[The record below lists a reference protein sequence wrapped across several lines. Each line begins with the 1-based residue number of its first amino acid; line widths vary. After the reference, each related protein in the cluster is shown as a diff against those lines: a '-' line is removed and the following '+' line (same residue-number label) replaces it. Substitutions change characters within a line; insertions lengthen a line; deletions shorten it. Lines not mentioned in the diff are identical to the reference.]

1 MEMSSGSFASR
12 EARLSRLA
20 GPLSR
25 LALAALMFLVPLFF
39 LPWTSDALELNK
51 QTLLV
56 ALLAVGLF
64 SWLGG
69 MVMQKRLS
77 FRPSWLYAV
86 GAGALASVAVS
97 AALSSSGYVS
107 WIGQGGQEYMSF
119 LSLLSFGLLF
129 VLLAHAAHETAVQ
142 RRLLTALLGAGFL
155 SALMAVAL
163 VMGMPLPGI
172 GNAAGFNT
180 IGTVNAL
187 AAFVTVCALL
197 GCASFVVSD
206 GSGGDPAPDGR
217 SGLLLRLLSVGN
229 VVLALVLLLS
239 TDFWVLWMLVVV
251 GVLVMAAFL
260 FLQAKRFPHPQRFVL
275 PLLMLAAAVVF
286 ILPQI
291 RSPFALSFPVVIS
304 PTYGMSASI
313 AGQTL
318 KEGVLPFLFGS
329 GPGTFA
335 EDYAKYRPVEVN
347 QSQFW
352 SLRFDRAKSHV
363 LTALAS
369 YGALPVLLCAAF
381 FVLLA
386 LMAFSRILKEREGDE
401 WKMTFVF
408 LVGWLAVLLAHLL
421 YASNLSLSF
430 LLFALSG
437 LLASQV
443 LPAVKTVDFSD
454 DPRLG
459 LAGSFAFVV
468 VLVGTL
474 TGISVVV
481 QRYSAELAFAKALR
495 MDREGKSAE
504 ELVNQLAVAVGR
516 NPGSDLYWRN
526 LASASL
532 VQAGAVA
539 STLGAEPKAED
550 TQKLQQYV
558 SLAVDAGSRAT
569 AIAPEQVANWSTR
582 GAIYRELMSFVGNAE
597 DFAAASFE
605 KAIELEPNNPAL
617 RVEIA
622 RVHLAVADRARALQN
637 NKDAEVA
644 AKAKEALPKEMAAA
658 KAALDK
664 AVELKADY
672 APARYYLAV
681 VAERDDKLADAAA
694 GLAALTR
701 QSPLDVGLSLELG
714 LLYLRMKETARA
726 VAELERANGISKDN
740 ANVMWFLASAYETAG
755 KSAEAIALVERVK
768 ELNPNNE
775 LVAKRL
781 ERMRAGENTTVLPEP
796 IEAGEAGATQ
806 PPIAEPTAPAED
818 APAEEPAT
826 P

>member
-1 MEMSSGSFASR
+1 MDMSFASG
-12 EARLSRLA
+12 ESKLVRLA

-25 LALAALMFLVPLFF
+25 LALVLLFLLLPLFF
-39 LPWTSDALELNK
+39 LPWTSDALEINK

-69 MVMQKRLS
+69 MVMRKRLS
-77 FRPSWLYAV
+77 IRPSWLYAV
-86 GAGALASVAVS
+86 GAGALVSVAVS
-97 AALSSSGYVS
+97 AALSSSGYLS

-129 VLLAHAAHETAVQ
+129 VLLSHVAHETSLQ

-155 SALMAVAL
+155 SALMAIAL
-163 VMGMPLPGI
+163 VLGVPLPGI
-172 GNAAGFNT
+172 GAAAGFNT

-206 GSGGDPAPDGR
+206 GSGGDPAPDGKA
-217 SGLLLRLLSVGN
+217 GLLLRVLSVGN
-229 VVLALVLLLS
+229 AVLALVLLLS
-239 TDFWVLWMLVVV
+239 VDFWVLWMLVVA

-291 RSPFALSFPVVIS
+291 KSPFSLPFPSVIS

-318 KEGVLPFLFGS
+318 KEGVLPMLFGS

-347 QSQFW
+347 QSRFW
-352 SLRFDRAKSHV
+352 TLRFDRAKSHL
-363 LTALAS
+363 LTALAT
-369 YGALPVLLCAAF
+369 YGVIPVLLATAF
-381 FVLLA
+381 FVLLG

-408 LVGWLAVLLAHLL
+408 LTGWLAVLLAHLL
-421 YASNLSLSF
+421 YASNFSLSF

-443 LPAVKTVDFSD
+443 LLAPKTVDFSD

-474 TGISVVV
+474 TGVSVVA
-481 QRYSAELAFAKALR
+481 QRYGAELAFSKALK
-495 MDREGKSAE
+495 MDREGKPAE
-504 ELVNQLAVAVGR
+504 EILLQLGEAVNR
-516 NPGSDLYWRN
+516 NASSDLYWRN

-532 VQAGAVA
+532 VQAGSVA
-539 STLGAEPKAED
+539 AAIGAQPKPED
-550 TQKLQQYV
+550 TQRLQQYV
-558 SLAVDAGSRAT
+558 SLAVDAASRAT

-582 GAIYRELMSFVGNAE
+582 GAIYRELMNFVGNAE
-597 DFAAASFE
+597 DFAAASFQQ
-605 KAIELEPNNPAL
+605 AIDLEPNNPSL
-617 RVEIA
+617 RVELA
-622 RVHLAVADRARALQN
+622 RVHLSVADRARALQN
-637 NKDAEVA
+637 NKDAEVS
-644 AKAKEALPKEMAAA
+644 AKAKEALPKELQAA
-658 KAALDK
+658 KEALDK
-664 AVELKADY
+664 AVELKPDY

-681 VAERDDKLADAAA
+681 LAERNDKLSEAAA
-694 GLAALTR
+694 GLAALTV
-701 QSPLDVGLSLELG
+701 QNPLDVGLSLELG
-714 LLYLRMKETARA
+714 LLYLRLKETNKAI
-726 VAELERANGISKDN
+726 AELERANGLVKDN
-740 ANVMWFLASAYETAG
+740 SNVMWFLASAYEIAR
-755 KSAEAIALVERVK
+755 KSEQAIALVSRVA
-768 ELNPNNE
+768 ELNPDNE
-775 LVAKRL
+775 LVTKRL
-781 ERMRAGENTTVLPEP
+781 ERMKAGENTTVLPEP
-796 IEAGEAGATQ
+796 VEAGETGATQ
-806 PPIAEPTAPAED
+806 PPPTEPVAEAAAEAPA
-818 APAEEPAT
+818 AASNP
-826 P
+826 